1 MASVGSDIRIVI
13 SLLVALVTTI
23 FIFLWDSKSL
33 SIITAPF
40 WIGPYVIA
48 PLIAVVFSFAANC
61 IIQGLSCGEVQWVS
75 QLQRV
80 AVVPVPFIVLWLLLF
95 FIPGMRWP
103 IEGLIQT
110 QTTDTKRGFSSAF
123 YTFWV
128 SMYIQSVLSGFS
140 QIC

>member
-1 MASVGSDIRIVI
+1 MASIGSDIRIVI
-13 SLLVALVTTI
+13 SLLVALVVTI
-23 FIFLWDSKSL
+23 FIFLWDSKSV
-33 SIITAPF
+33 SITGAPF
-40 WIGPYVIA
+40 WIGPYIIA
-48 PLIAVVFSFAANC
+48 PLLAVVCSLGGNG
-61 IIQGLSCGEVQWVS
+61 IIQGLSCDEIKWSS

-80 AVVPVPFIVLWLLLF
+80 AVVPVPFIVLWILLF

-123 YTFWV
+123 YAFWV

-140 QIC
+140 QMC